1 MTRLLFSAG
10 EASGDMHAAD
20 LIAALKARVGELE
33 MYGMGGP
40 LMQQAG
46 VELLFNPTS
55 MSTVGFVEALKSVQ
69 VMRRV
74 LGRLGDAMDRR
85 PPDAVVCIDF
95 SGFNMKLA
103 ELARRKGL
111 PVVYYLPP
119 SAWAWGRGRA
129 EKLARLGV
137 TVCAAL
143 PVEVEAYREAGSEV
157 VFVGHPLV

>member
-103 ELARRKGL
+103 ELARAKACPWCTTCRR
-111 PVVYYLPP
+111 PR
-119 SAWAWGRGRA
+119 GRGGGDGRRSWRGWA
-129 EKLARLGV
+129 
-137 TVCAAL
+137 
-143 PVEVEAYREAGSEV
+143 
-157 VFVGHPLV
+157 